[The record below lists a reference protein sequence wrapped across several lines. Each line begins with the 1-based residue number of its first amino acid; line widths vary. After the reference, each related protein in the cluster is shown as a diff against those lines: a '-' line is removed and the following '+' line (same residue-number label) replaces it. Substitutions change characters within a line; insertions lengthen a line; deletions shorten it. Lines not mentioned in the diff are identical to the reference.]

1 MNKIRG
7 KKAAIELS
15 MTTIV
20 VVVLSL
26 TLLIMGFILV
36 RSIMCTAIGLTGDVG
51 DKAKKQINDFFD
63 TSSND
68 VYCIGQ
74 GDAVKVSP
82 GINNV
87 YCGFNSKTG
96 GTYQVTIKEI
106 KPLSSTLSKTT
117 DYMKWIS
124 VKKESVTVSP
134 EQRETQKIV
143 TLEIPE
149 DAQEGTIRLTLE
161 VKKEGATSVSTIPV
175 DWEISRRGTIRAV
188 MC

>member
-1 MNKIRG
+1 MKN

-36 RSIMCTAIGLTGDVG
+36 RSIMCSAIGLTNDVG

-63 TSSND
+63 TSSNE
-68 VYCIGQ
+68 VYCVGQ

-87 YCGFNSKTG
+87 WCGFNSGTG
-96 GTYQVTIKEI
+96 GKYNVKITEVKPISSSMPKTINYMNWVTVKQD
-106 KPLSSTLSKTT
+106 S
-117 DYMKWIS
+117 IS
-124 VKKESVTVSP
+124 VTP
-134 EQRETQKIV
+134 DQRESQKIV
-143 TLEIPE
+143 TIEIPK
-149 DAQEGTIRLTLE
+149 DSPEGTIRISLE
-161 VKKEGATSVSTIPV
+161 VQKDGATGKTSIPV
-175 DWEISRRGTIRAV
+175 DWTISRAGVIKAV

>member
-1 MNKIRG
+1 MKS

-36 RSIMCTAIGLTGDVG
+36 RSIMCTAIGLTDDVG
-51 DKAKKQINDFFD
+51 TKAKKQISDFFD
-63 TSSND
+63 TSSYEI
-68 VYCIGQ
+68 YCVGQ
-74 GDAVKVSP
+74 GDPTKVAP

-87 YCGFNSKTG
+87 WCGFNSKIG
-96 GTYQVTIKEI
+96 GTYKLTIKEI
-106 KPLSSTLSKTT
+106 KPISSALSKTT
-117 DYMKWIS
+117 DYMKWVT
-124 VKKESVTVSP
+124 VKQESVTVSP
-134 EQRETQKIV
+134 EKRESQKIV
-143 TLEIPE
+143 TLDIPE

-161 VKKEGATSVSTIPV
+161 VKKEGSTATSTIPV
-175 DWEISRRGTIRAV
+175 DWEISRTGTIRAV